1 MLGLHHHPMK
11 FGVHT
16 GLQETSFDELIPLW
30 KRIEALGY
38 DWISVWDHIYPTL
51 GASAGP
57 NLDAIVALSALAGAT
72 EQVRI
77 GCLVFNTTLRPPA
90 LLANAGA
97 AIDQLSGGRLEM
109 GLGAGWNREEQVE
122 SGVEFPP
129 DAVRV
134 SMMAESLEI
143 IRRLWSERAVDFIGR
158 YFELDGAKCDPRP
171 VQKKVRLWVGAF
183 RPRALAIAG
192 RLGDGFNAPYVAPR
206 LWASL
211 WSRVT
216 EAAEAAGREA
226 PTPSVNVGL
235 FPDQDLARA
244 RQRCE
249 QSMGSAAAMGGH
261 LCGPSG
267 AIAEMVAE
275 YQEAGVEQLNVV
287 MRPPFDIGAIEDFA
301 GDIAGQFAEG
311 K

>member
-1 MLGLHHHPMK
+1 MK

-57 NLDAIVALSALAGAT
+57 NLDAVVALSALAGAT
-72 EQVRI
+72 ERVRV

-109 GLGAGWNREEQVE
+109 GLGAGWNREEQEE
-122 SGVEFPP
+122 SGVEFPR
-129 DAVRV
+129 DGVRV
-134 SMMAESLEI
+134 SMMAESIEL
-143 IRRLWSERAVDFIGR
+143 IRRLWSEAVVEFEGR
-158 YFELDGAKCDPRP
+158 NFVLRGAKCDPKP
-171 VQKKVRLWVGAF
+171 VQDKVRLWVGAF
-183 RPRALAIAG
+183 RPRALEIAG

-211 WSRVT
+211 WSRVR

-235 FPDQDLARA
+235 FPDKDLALA
-244 RQRCE
+244 QQRCE
-249 QSMGSAAAMGGH
+249 ESMGTAAAMGGH
-261 LCGPSG
+261 LCGPAG
-267 AIAEMVAE
+267 AIADMVAE
-275 YQEAGVEQLNVV
+275 YREVGVEQLNIV
-287 MRPPFDIGAIEDFA
+287 MRPPFDIGAIEGFA
-301 GDIAGQFAEG
+301 AEIAGQFAEG

>member
-1 MLGLHHHPMK
+1 MK

-30 KRIEALGY
+30 QRIEALGY
-38 DWISVWDHIYPTL
+38 EWISVWDHIYPTL

-72 EQVRI
+72 ERVRV

-109 GLGAGWNREEQVE
+109 GLGAGWNREEQEE
-122 SGVEFPP
+122 SGIEFPS
-129 DAVRV
+129 DGMRV

-143 IRRLWSERAVDFIGR
+143 IRSLWSRGTVDFNGR
-158 YFELDGAKCDPRP
+158 HFELNGAKCDPKP
-171 VQKKVRLWVGAF
+171 VQEEAKLWIGAF
-183 RPRALAIAG
+183 RPRALEIAG

-206 LWASL
+206 LWSSL
-211 WSRVT
+211 WKRVR

-226 PTPSVNVGL
+226 PIPSVNVGL
-235 FPDQDLARA
+235 FPDKDLARA
-244 RQRCE
+244 RQDCE
-249 QSMGSAAAMGGH
+249 LSMGTASAMGGH
-261 LCGPSG
+261 LCGPAD

-275 YQEAGVEQLNVV
+275 YRDAGVEQLNVV
-287 MRPPFDIGAIEDFA
+287 MRPPFDIGAIEGFA
-301 GDIAGQFAEG
+301 NEIAGQFAEG

>member
-1 MLGLHHHPMK
+1 MK

-57 NLDAIVALSALAGAT
+57 NLDAIVALSALASST
-72 EQVRI
+72 ERVRI

-109 GLGAGWNREEQVE
+109 GLGAGWNREEQEE
-122 SGVEFPP
+122 SGIEFPP
-129 DAVRV
+129 DGVRV
-134 SMMAESLEI
+134 TMMAESIEV
-143 IRRLWSERAVDFIGR
+143 IRCLWSEETVDFTGR
-158 YFELDGAKCDPRP
+158 HFELRDAKCDPKP
-171 VQKKVRLWVGAF
+171 VQSEVPLWVGAF
-183 RPRALAIAG
+183 RPRALEIAG

-211 WSRVT
+211 WRRVG
-216 EAAEAAGREA
+216 EAAEAAGRDA

-235 FPDQDLARA
+235 FPDTDLRRA
-244 RQRCE
+244 QARCE
-249 QSMGSAAAMGGH
+249 ESMGTAAAMGGH
-261 LCGPSG
+261 LCGPAD
-267 AIAEMVAE
+267 AILEKVAE
-275 YQEAGVEQLNVV
+275 YRDAGVERLNVV
-287 MRPPFDIGAIEDFA
+287 MRPPFDIGAIESFA
-301 GDIAGQFAEG
+301 SEIVAQFGEGDR
-311 K
+311 